1 MGNESGTQ
9 TYIIMAKKIRR
20 VREIM
25 KIEAVIF
32 DWAGTAVDY
41 GCFAPLEV
49 FMEIFYKRGVVIT
62 AEEARQ
68 PMGLLKIDH
77 VRTLTEMPRIAGEW
91 KRVFGQVP
99 TDVDIQEMYEEFE
112 EILFSILPRYTTP
125 IHGVKDVVAYL
136 REQGIK
142 IGSTTGY
149 TREMM
154 DIVAKEAKQKGYE
167 PDFLVTPDDVPAG
180 RPYPWMCYKNA
191 MQLGVYPMNHMIKV
205 GDTVSDMK
213 EGRNAGMWTVGVIL
227 GSSELGLTEEQVMNM
242 DRLEL
247 QEKMEVVRKRFV
259 ENGAHFTIETM
270 EELPQVITYIEKQEF
285 INS

>member
-1 MGNESGTQ
+1 MD
-9 TYIIMAKKIRR
+9 R
-20 VREIM
+20 M

-32 DWAGTAVDY
+32 DWAGTTVDY

-49 FMEIFYKRGVVIT
+49 FMKIFQKRGVEIT
-62 AEEARQ
+62 AEEARK

-77 VRTLTEMPRIAGEW
+77 VRALTEMPRIADEW
-91 KRVFGQVP
+91 KRVFGQLP
-99 TDVDIQEMYEEFE
+99 TEADIHEMYEEFE
-112 EILFSILPRYTTP
+112 EILFSILPSYATP
-125 IHGVKDVVAYL
+125 IDGVKEVIASL
-136 REQGIK
+136 RERGIK

-154 DIVAKEAKQKGYE
+154 DIVAREAALQGYK

-191 MQLGVYPMNHMIKV
+191 MELGVYPMNHMIKV

-227 GSSELGLTEEQVMNM
+227 GSSELGLTEEEVENM
-242 DRLEL
+242 DSVEL
-247 QEKMEVVRKRFV
+247 REKIEVVRNRFV
-259 ENGAHFTIETM
+259 ENGAHFTIEKMQELESVM
-270 EELPQVITYIEKQEF
+270 EHIEKQEL
-285 INS
+285 IIS

>member
-1 MGNESGTQ
+1 
-9 TYIIMAKKIRR
+9 MAKKISKKGMDR
-20 VREIM
+20 M

-32 DWAGTAVDY
+32 DWAGTTVDY

-49 FMEIFYKRGVVIT
+49 FMEIFHKRGVEIT
-62 AEEARQ
+62 AEEARK

-77 VRTLTEMPRIAGEW
+77 VRALTEMSRISNEW
-91 KRVFGQVP
+91 KRVFGQLP
-99 TDVDIQEMYEEFE
+99 TEEDIQEMYEEFE
-112 EILFSILPRYTTP
+112 EILFAILPRYASP
-125 IHGVKDVVAYL
+125 INGVKEVITSL
-136 REQGIK
+136 REKDIK

-154 DIVAKEAKQKGYE
+154 DIVAKEAALQGYK
-167 PDFLVTPDDVPAG
+167 PDFLVTPNDVPAG

-191 MQLGVYPMNHMIKV
+191 MELGIYPMNHMIKV

-227 GSSELGLTEEQVMNM
+227 GSSELGLTEEEVENM
-242 DRLEL
+242 DLLEL
-247 QEKMEVVRKRFV
+247 HEKMEVVRNRFI

-270 EELPQVITYIEKQEF
+270 QELENVIEHIEKQEL
-285 INS
+285 IIS

>member
-1 MGNESGTQ
+1 
-9 TYIIMAKKIRR
+9 
-20 VREIM
+20 M

-32 DWAGTAVDY
+32 DWAGTTVDY

-49 FMEIFYKRGVVIT
+49 FMKIFQKRGVEIT
-62 AEEARQ
+62 AAEARK

-77 VRTLTEMPRIAGEW
+77 VRALTEMPRIADEW
-91 KRVFGQVP
+91 KGVFGQLP
-99 TDVDIQEMYEEFE
+99 TEADIHEMYEEFE
-112 EILFSILPRYTTP
+112 EILFSILPSYATP
-125 IHGVKDVVAYL
+125 IDEVKEVIASL
-136 REQGIK
+136 RERGIK

-154 DIVAKEAKQKGYE
+154 GIVAKEAALQGYK

-191 MQLGVYPMNHMIKV
+191 MELGVYPMNHMIKV

-227 GSSELGLTEEQVMNM
+227 GSSELGLTEEEVESM
-242 DRLEL
+242 DSVEL
-247 QEKMEVVRKRFV
+247 REK
-259 ENGAHFTIETM
+259 
-270 EELPQVITYIEKQEF
+270 
-285 INS
+285 

>member
-1 MGNESGTQ
+1 
-9 TYIIMAKKIRR
+9 
-20 VREIM
+20 M
-25 KIEAVIF
+25 KVEAVIF
-32 DWAGTAVDY
+32 DWAGTTVDY

-49 FMEIFYKRGVVIT
+49 FMEIFHKRGVAIT
-62 AEEARQ
+62 AEEARK

-77 VRTLTEMPRIAGEW
+77 VRALTEMPRIASEW
-91 KRVFGQVP
+91 NRIFGQLP
-99 TDVDIQEMYEEFE
+99 TEADIQKMYEEFE
-112 EILFSILPRYTTP
+112 KILFAILPRYASP
-125 IHGVKDVVAYL
+125 INGVKEVIASL
-136 REQGIK
+136 REKEIK

-154 DIVAKEAKQKGYE
+154 DIVAKEAALQGYK

-191 MQLGVYPMNHMIKV
+191 MELGVYPMNHMIKV

-227 GSSELGLTEEQVMNM
+227 GSSELGLTEEEVKNM
-242 DRLEL
+242 DPVEL
-247 QEKMEVVRKRFV
+247 REKIEVVRNRFV

-270 EELPQVITYIEKQEF
+270 QELENVMEHIEKQEL
-285 INS
+285 IIS

>member
-1 MGNESGTQ
+1 
-9 TYIIMAKKIRR
+9 
-20 VREIM
+20 M

-32 DWAGTAVDY
+32 DWAGTTVDY

-49 FMEIFYKRGVVIT
+49 FMKIFQKRGVEIT
-62 AEEARQ
+62 AAEARK

-77 VRTLTEMPRIAGEW
+77 VRALTEMPRIADEW
-91 KRVFGQVP
+91 KGVFGQLP
-99 TDVDIQEMYEEFE
+99 TEADIHEMYEEFE
-112 EILFSILPRYTTP
+112 EILFSILPSYATP
-125 IHGVKDVVAYL
+125 IDEVKEVIASL
-136 REQGIK
+136 RERGIK

-154 DIVAKEAKQKGYE
+154 EIVAKEAALQGYK

-191 MQLGVYPMNHMIKV
+191 MELGVYPMNHMIKV

-227 GSSELGLTEEQVMNM
+227 GSSELGLTEE
-242 DRLEL
+242 
-247 QEKMEVVRKRFV
+247 EVEVWIR
-259 ENGAHFTIETM
+259 
-270 EELPQVITYIEKQEF
+270 
-285 INS
+285 